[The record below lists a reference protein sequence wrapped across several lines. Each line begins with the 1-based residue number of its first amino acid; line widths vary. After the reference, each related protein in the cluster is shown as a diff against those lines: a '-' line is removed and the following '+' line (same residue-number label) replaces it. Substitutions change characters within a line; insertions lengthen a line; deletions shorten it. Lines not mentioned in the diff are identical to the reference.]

1 MDPIT
6 RSSVARSVP
15 FDNSTNG
22 FIATDVQAAIEESAE
37 TIGAG
42 YNKVPSDKVYLIPV
56 NVDHF
61 VYRQCKIEG
70 QYVVRGRLIV
80 R

>member
-15 FDNSTNG
+15 FDNTTNG
-22 FIATDVQAAIEESAE
+22 FLSTDVQSAIEESVE

-42 YNKVPSDKVYLIPV
+42 YNKVSIGKVYLIPV

-61 VYRQCKIEG
+61 VYKSCKIEG